1 MDFALPIPTT
11 EWVPHRFRV
20 WEGALTNASRAL
32 FFAFP
37 LQSARPCGA
46 NDDLEYDTPKSC

>member
-1 MDFALPIPTT
+1 LDFALPIPTT